1 MFRYMLDYHIIG
13 VESGSIPISGY
24 DFDDAYNNVVVYLNW
39 YSCNVPYEIIGLS
52 KVVECS
58 NDDI

>member
-1 MFRYMLDYHIIG
+1 MFKYMLDYHIIG
-13 VESGSIPISGY
+13 VESGDIPIHADS
-24 DFDDAYNNVVVYLNW
+24 FAEAYNSAVFYLNW